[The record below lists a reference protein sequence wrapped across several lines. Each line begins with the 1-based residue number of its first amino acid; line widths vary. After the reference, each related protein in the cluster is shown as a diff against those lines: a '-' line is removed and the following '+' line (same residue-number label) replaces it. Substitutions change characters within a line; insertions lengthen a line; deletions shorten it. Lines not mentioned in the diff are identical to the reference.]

1 MPSMRA
7 FVLSA
12 IAALSL
18 GSPAVL
24 AGDQTWEVGNDAL
37 IVSIDGTWNE
47 VDVSSADPDAVGF
60 QAGNQLMQWLF
71 VPTTNDSGKKV
82 SEQALRMQT
91 QDLRRELK
99 SQGGEVS
106 DDLLELSGGQ
116 VQGYYVK
123 GVDPKAGS
131 DEWEFAYAGFVLVNG
146 KVPVMFNITWDKG
159 GEGAAN
165 RALAAVRGMRLG
177 RN

>member
-1 MPSMRA
+1 MPVLRGV
-7 FVLSA
+7 VLSA

-24 AGDQTWEVGNDAL
+24 AGDQTWEVGDDQL
-37 IVSIDGTWNE
+37 IVSIDGTWIE

-71 VPTTNDSGKKV
+71 VPTANDSGKKI
-82 SEQALRMQT
+82 SEAALRTQT

-99 SQGGEVS
+99 SQGGETS
-106 DDLLELSGGQ
+106 EDLLELGGGQ
-116 VQGYYVK
+116 VKGFYVK
-123 GVDPKAGS
+123 GVDPNAGS
-131 DEWEFAYAGFVLVNG
+131 DEWEFVYAGFVLIND

-165 RALAAVRGMRLG
+165 RALSAVRGMRLVK
-177 RN
+177 N